1 MKKYEITFPS
11 VNTENYPKNITA
23 LIIEPETINTDTGAM
38 LFSHGWGGNR
48 FLHQDKMEWTAE
60 QFNLI
65 CISPEYRQSGY
76 DFDPVKGSGWDCPYD
91 ASFYQV
97 FDVLNSMRKLLSIRP
112 GINRKR
118 LFHYGGSQ
126 GGHLALL
133 SSIFAPDT
141 FAFVYA
147 SSPITYIDDSI
158 RKWPGREF
166 HAYEI
171 SIRDVAEHADM
182 IRTPLF
188 IEHGTADD
196 LVVAEH
202 TTRLEKRLSSL
213 GRQHAVKYY
222 EGGGHGLEP
231 VSSRTDAFK
240 ATATEYLRK
249 FHNAADDDFTK
260 ESIIHIPC
268 REKTLT
274 IDWSQPES
282 SLNLFKWNTA
292 SNPKIP

>member
-11 VNTENYPKNITA
+11 VNTANYPKNITA
-23 LIIEPETINTDTGAM
+23 LIIEPETINADTGAM
-38 LFSHGWGGNR
+38 LFTHGWGGNR
-48 FLHQDKMEWTAE
+48 FLHQDKMECSAE

-65 CISPEYRQSGY
+65 CISTEYRQSSY
-76 DFDPVKGSGWDCPYD
+76 DFDQVKGCGWDCPYD
-91 ASFYQV
+91 TSFYQV
-97 FDVLNSMRKLLSIRP
+97 FDVLNSMRKLLSMRP
-112 GINRKR
+112 ETNSRR

-126 GGHLALL
+126 GGHIALL

-147 SSPITYIDDSI
+147 SSPITYLDDSI
-158 RKWPGREF
+158 RTWTGREF
-166 HAYEI
+166 HGYEL
-171 SIRDVAEHADM
+171 SIRNVAEHADM
-182 IRTPLF
+182 IRAPLF
-188 IEHGTADD
+188 IEHGTADN

-202 TTRLEKRLSSL
+202 TFRLEKRLSSL

-240 ATATEYLRK
+240 ATAPEYLRK
-249 FHNAADDDFTK
+249 SHNEIDDDFTK
-260 ESIIHIPC
+260 ESTIHVPC
-268 REKTLT
+268 GEKTLK

-282 SLNLFKWNTA
+282 SVNLFKWDTA
-292 SNPKIP
+292 SNHKNQ